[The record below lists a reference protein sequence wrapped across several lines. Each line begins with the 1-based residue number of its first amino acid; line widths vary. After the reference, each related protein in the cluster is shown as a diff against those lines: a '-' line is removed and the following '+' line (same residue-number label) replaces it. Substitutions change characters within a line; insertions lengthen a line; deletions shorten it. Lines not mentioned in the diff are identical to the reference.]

1 MESVLAVVV
10 GVLFAAGVYLMLR
23 PNVLKLVL
31 GLVLLGSGVNLLIF
45 VGGRLVRGH
54 PPLIRPGEVE
64 PAEPFA
70 NPLPQA
76 MILTAI
82 VISFGLVAFT
92 LVLVY
97 RAYQVT
103 GTMSGDAMEEGKG
116 RGKGGRGKGIG
127 KEGEGRGKVGEVLG
141 GGGEGGGGGGGGKG
155 GGG

>member
-10 GVLFAAGVYLMLR
+10 GALFAAGVYLMLR
-23 PNVLKLVL
+23 PNILKLVL
-31 GLVLLGSGVNLLIF
+31 GIVVMSSGANLLIF

-54 PPLIRPGEVE
+54 PPIVRPGEVA
-64 PAEPFA
+64 PVEPFA

-82 VISFGLVAFT
+82 VISFGLVVFT

-103 GTMSGDAMEEGKG
+103 GTMSGDDMEEGED
-116 RGKGGRGKGIG
+116 
-127 KEGEGRGKVGEVLG
+127 EG
-141 GGGEGGGGGGGGKG
+141 
-155 GGG
+155 